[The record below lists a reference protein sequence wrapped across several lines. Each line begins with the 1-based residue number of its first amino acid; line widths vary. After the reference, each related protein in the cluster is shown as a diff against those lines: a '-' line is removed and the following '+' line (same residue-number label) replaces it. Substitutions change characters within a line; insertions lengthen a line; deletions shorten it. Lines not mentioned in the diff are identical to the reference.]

1 MRFSMLVACSCAL
14 LAQDRPLAFDVAS
27 VKPNNSS
34 DEPHSNF
41 PLNSGDFYTP
51 NGGLFSA
58 TNFPLISYIFFAYK
72 LQGNQ
77 GLTLASQMPNWVMTE
92 KFDIQAR
99 AQGNPTKDQMRTM
112 MRALLADR
120 FKFAVHAETRETP
133 VLAYALVKPGKTGP
147 QLQPH
152 SKDAAC
158 ETTVAQPAPDI
169 PNAFEQIVK
178 GGYPELCNGIL
189 GIRASV
195 PGRSR
200 LGGRNVTI
208 GFMADMF
215 NQRVNLGRPMVD
227 ETGLRGTFDFL
238 IEFTPES
245 RAQADP
251 DGPTFDQALRDQLG
265 LKMESRKRPMEMLV
279 LDHIERPSAN

>member
-1 MRFSMLVACSCAL
+1 MRFSIWLVCSSAL
-14 LAQDRPLAFDVAS
+14 FAQVRPLAFDVTS

-51 NGGLFSA
+51 NGGLLSA
-58 TNFPLISYIFFAYK
+58 VNFPLISFAYK

-77 GLTLASQMPNWVMTE
+77 GLALVSQMPNWVLTE

-99 AQGNPTKDQMRTM
+99 TQGNPTKDQMRMM
-112 MRALLADR
+112 MRSLLADR
-120 FKFAVHAETRETP
+120 FKFAVHTETRETP
-133 VLAYALVKPGKTGP
+133 VLAYTLVKPGETGP
-147 QLQPH
+147 QLQAHP
-152 SKDAAC
+152 KDAPC
-158 ETTVAQPAPDI
+158 ETNVAPPSPDI

-178 GGYPELCNGIL
+178 GGYPALCNGIL
-189 GIRASV
+189 GIPASV

-208 GFMADMF
+208 GFMADLF
-215 NQRVNLGRPMVD
+215 NQRVNLGRPMID
-227 ETGLRGTFDFL
+227 ETGLTGTFDFL

-265 LKMESRKRPMEMLV
+265 LKMESRKRSMEMLV
-279 LDHIERPSAN
+279 LDHIERPSSN